1 LRLLV
6 RAVIVAM
13 LAVAASPLG
22 AQTYPAKPT
31 RLITLTAAGGALDLV
46 ARLIAQNLAQQ
57 LGRQVLV
64 DNRVGA
70 GGNLGAAEVA
80 RAAPDGY
87 TIGMVTVSTH
97 GINPSLYGAQMPFD
111 PLADFEFLAMAAEV
125 MNVVVINPR
134 VPATNMREFAAYAQA
149 NPGRLNF
156 GSAGTGT
163 SQHLAGEMFKMM
175 ARVEMTHVPY
185 KGGAMAVGP
194 LVSGEIQ
201 VMFCALND
209 VLGFVRSGDLRAIAV
224 TSRERSPLL
233 PDVIPVAD
241 QGFPDY
247 DVQAWFGV
255 AAPRRTPAPV
265 VERLSREINAVVA
278 KPEFRQRLLSI
289 GMDPAP
295 PLSPNQM
302 RAFVAREIQTW
313 ATVVKASGAKVE

>member
-1 LRLLV
+1 VKHLI
-6 RAVIVAM
+6 RALIVAM
-13 LAVAASPLG
+13 LCVASPLA
-22 AQTYPAKPT
+22 AQTYPTKPI

-46 ARLIAQNLAQQ
+46 ARLIAQNLSIQ
-57 LGRQVLV
+57 LGQQVLV
-64 DNRVGA
+64 ENRVGA

-80 RAAPDGY
+80 RSVPDGY

-134 VPATNMREFAAYAQA
+134 VPATNMQELAAYARA
-149 NPGRLNF
+149 HPGALNF

-175 ARVEMTHVPY
+175 AGVEMTHVPY

-209 VLGFVRSGDLRAIAV
+209 VLGFIRSGDLRAIAV

-233 PDVIPVAD
+233 PDVVPVAE
-241 QGFPDY
+241 QGYPDY

-255 AAPRRTPAPV
+255 AAPRRTPAPI
-265 VERLSREINAVVA
+265 VERLNREINSVVA

-289 GMDPAP
+289 GMDPAAAVTP
-295 PLSPNQM
+295 AQM
-302 RAFVAREIQTW
+302 REFVTHDIQAWTK
-313 ATVVKASGAKVE
+313 VVKASGAKAD